1 MRFARNT
8 KVFRG
13 QLDAA
18 PYAGVFFLLAIFL
31 LLNSSFVFTP
41 GIPIQLP
48 EAAALP
54 GTLNPTIAVAIDD
67 SSRIYF
73 DNQFTSEAALKQ
85 SLSRAVAA
93 TPDLT
98 LVIQAHKNVK
108 LDTLARVLLVAQE
121 AGVKTA
127 LPATRPPPASAAGG
141 APAPEDPVH
150 LRSSPRN

>member
-8 KVFRG
+8 KIFRG

-41 GIPIQLP
+41 GIEIQLP

-54 GTLNPTIAVAIDD
+54 GTTAPTMAVAIDD

-73 DNQFTSEAALKQ
+73 QNQVTSEAALRKR
-85 SLSRAVAA
+85 LADAVASA
-93 TPDLT
+93 PDLT

-108 LDTLARVLLVAQE
+108 WDTLARVMLVARE

-127 LPATRPPPASAAGG
+127 LPATRPPVV
-141 APAPEDPVH
+141 PAPTNPVIQ
-150 LRSSPRN
+150 

>member
-1 MRFARNT
+1 MRFPRNT

-18 PYAGVFFLLAIFL
+18 PHAGVFFLLAIFL

-41 GIPIQLP
+41 GIPIHLP

-85 SLSRAVAA
+85 SLRQAVAL

-98 LVIQAHKNVK
+98 LVIQAHKNVSWN
-108 LDTLARVLLVAQE
+108 TVARVMLVARE
-121 AGVKTA
+121 AGVKNA
-127 LPATRPPPASAAGG
+127 LPATRPPAISA
-141 APAPEDPVH
+141 PDNPVGTNH
-150 LRSSPRN
+150 E

>member
-1 MRFARNT
+1 MRFPRNV
-8 KVFRG
+8 KIFRG

-18 PYAGVFFLLAIFL
+18 PYAGIFFLLAIFL

-41 GIPIQLP
+41 GIEIQLP

-54 GTLNPTIAVAIDD
+54 GTTSPTIAVAIDE

-73 DNQFTSEAALKQ
+73 ENQLTSEAALKTN
-85 SLSRAVAA
+85 LGKAVAA

-98 LVIQAHKNVK
+98 LVIQAHKNVSWN
-108 LDTLARVLLVAQE
+108 TVASVMLAARE

-127 LPATRPPPASAAGG
+127 LPATRPPVI
-141 APAPEDPVH
+141 PV
-150 LRSSPRN
+150 PYNPVAE

>member
-1 MRFARNT
+1 MRFPRNT

-85 SLSRAVAA
+85 NLIQAVAA
-93 TPDLT
+93 MPDLT
-98 LVIQAHKNVK
+98 LVVQAHKNVK
-108 LDTLARVLLVAQE
+108 WDTLARVLLVAHE
-121 AGVKTA
+121 AGVKNA
-127 LPATRPPPASAAGG
+127 LSATRPPAASPAGAG
-141 APAPEDPVH
+141 APDNPVTQ
-150 LRSSPRN
+150 